1 MMQPPDDMNTEKIS
15 GRLAAVLLVLVFLYA
30 TTYQLPFMAAVDWV
44 QATDVY
50 SYLHISGS
58 APGLPAERIAYHF
71 SQRWIPHYLVG
82 IVSVLFSVDLGMVYT
97 LTVLFLI
104 FAIAWI
110 SFGVLR
116 QSTPNAA
123 FACLLFLIVS
133 LSAFSY
139 RLIIFV
145 PGLLIDLVCVLGL
158 AITLSGLVN
167 RRVGWILFGM
177 VVATLGKQLS
187 LLLLPGVLLYALAVF
202 GRTEGRRAALMK
214 CFWIGAVT
222 VGTYALLIATSAH
235 FAYPNSITRT
245 VLFALFPWLVS
256 AQFSVSGFAEH
267 ISRVLVPLLP
277 FIGIFMLA
285 CWKRVTGRE
294 MLRRLM
300 ALENVALILMVLGP
314 MAYAFLPGPQVQMGN
329 QSRYVAL
336 SMLPMAL
343 LTLRCA
349 PAVQLDLAWGDYL
362 WLGVVL
368 CGISYH
374 HRYTVVQATPGVF
387 VAVHLLSLLCLLG
400 WFAWKMQA
408 GGRAPLPAAQ
418 EA

>member
-1 MMQPPDDMNTEKIS
+1 MNTEKIP
-15 GRLAAVLLVLVFLYA
+15 GRLAVVLLVLLFLYA
-30 TTYQLPFMAAVDWV
+30 TTYQLPFTAAIDWV

-50 SYLHISGS
+50 SYLHISQS

-97 LTVLFLI
+97 LAAFFVT
-104 FAIAWI
+104 FAIAWV

-116 QSTPNAA
+116 RSTPHAG

-158 AITLSGLVN
+158 AITLSGLID
-167 RRVGWILFGM
+167 RKIGWILFGM

-187 LLLLPGVLLYALAVF
+187 LLLLPGVLLYTLAVF
-202 GRTEGRRAALMK
+202 GRAQGKRAALVK

-222 VGTYALLIATSAH
+222 IGTYALLIATSAH

-256 AQFSVSGFAEH
+256 AQFSVPRLAEH
-267 ISRVLVPLLP
+267 VSRVLVPLLP
-277 FIGIFMLA
+277 FIGMLALA
-285 CWKRVTGRE
+285 CWRRITARE
-294 MLRRLM
+294 MMRRLVVP
-300 ALENVALILMVLGP
+300 ENVALILMVLGP

-343 LTLRCA
+343 LTLRCL
-349 PAVQLDLAWGDYL
+349 PDVRFDFSWGDYL

-374 HRYTVVQATPGVF
+374 HRYTAVQATPGVF
-387 VAVHLLSLLCLLG
+387 IAVHLLSLLCLLG
-400 WFAWKMQA
+400 WFAWKLQA
-408 GGRAPLPAAQ
+408 EGRAPLSAAQ

>member
-1 MMQPPDDMNTEKIS
+1 MNTEKIL
-15 GRLAAVLLVLVFLYA
+15 GRLAVVLLVLVFLYA
-30 TTYQLPFMAAVDWV
+30 TTYQLPFMAAIDWV

-82 IVSVLFSVDLGMVYT
+82 IFSILFSVDLGMAYT
-97 LTVLFLI
+97 LAVLFLT
-104 FAIAWI
+104 FAIAWA

-116 QSTPNAA
+116 QSTPHTG

-139 RLIIFV
+139 RLVIFV

-167 RRVGWILFGM
+167 RKVIWILFGM

-202 GRTEGRRAALMK
+202 GRTEGKRAALMK
-214 CFWIGAVT
+214 CFWIGVVT

-256 AQFSVSGFAEH
+256 AQFSVFRLAEH
-267 ISRVLVPLLP
+267 VSRVLVPLLP
-277 FIGIFMLA
+277 FVGILVLA
-285 CWKRVTGRE
+285 WWRRITVRE
-294 MLRRLM
+294 VMLRLVVP
-300 ALENVALILMVLGP
+300 ENVALILMVLGP
-314 MAYAFLPGPQVQMGN
+314 MAYAFFPGPQVQMGN

-343 LTLRCA
+343 LTLRCL
-349 PAVQLDLAWGDYL
+349 PDVRLDLSWRDYL
-362 WLGVVL
+362 WLGAVL

-374 HRYTVVQATPGVF
+374 HRYTAVQATPGVF
-387 VAVHLLSLLCLLG
+387 AAVHLLSLLGLLG
-400 WFAWKMQA
+400 WFAWRMHTER
-408 GGRAPLPAAQ
+408 RAPLPAAQ
-418 EA
+418 KA

>member
-1 MMQPPDDMNTEKIS
+1 MNTEKIP
-15 GRLAAVLLVLVFLYA
+15 GRLVVVVLVLVFLYA
-30 TTYQLPFMAAVDWV
+30 TTYQLPFTAAIDWV

-50 SYLHISGS
+50 SYLHISES

-97 LTVLFLI
+97 LAVLFLA

-110 SFGVLR
+110 SLAVLR
-116 QSTPNAA
+116 RGTPHAG

-139 RLIIFV
+139 RLVIFV

-167 RRVGWILFGM
+167 RKFGWILFGM

-187 LLLLPGVLLYALAVF
+187 LLLLPGVLLYTLAVF
-202 GRTEGRRAALMK
+202 GRAGGKRAALIR
-214 CFWIGAVT
+214 CFCIGAVT

-256 AQFSVSGFAEH
+256 AQFSVSAFAEH

-277 FIGIFMLA
+277 FLGMLTLA
-285 CWKRVTGRE
+285 WWRRITMRQA
-294 MLRRLM
+294 MRRLM
-300 ALENVALILMVLGP
+300 EPENVALILMVLGP

-343 LTLRCA
+343 LTLRCL
-349 PAVQLDLAWGDYL
+349 PDIRLAFSRGDCF
-362 WLGVVL
+362 WLGAVL

-374 HRYTVVQATPGVF
+374 HRYTAVQATPGVF
-387 VAVHLLSLLCLLG
+387 VAVHLLSLVGLLG

-408 GGRAPLPAAQ
+408 ERRAPLPAAQ
-418 EA
+418 ET

>member
-1 MMQPPDDMNTEKIS
+1 V
-15 GRLAAVLLVLVFLYA
+15 A
-30 TTYQLPFMAAVDWV
+30 
-44 QATDVY
+44 DVY

-82 IVSVLFSVDLGMVYT
+82 IVAVLFSVDLGMVYT
-97 LTVLFLI
+97 LAVLFLT
-104 FAIAWI
+104 FSIAWT
-110 SFGVLR
+110 SFGVLQR
-116 QSTPNAA
+116 GTPHAG

-139 RLIIFV
+139 RLVIFV

-167 RRVGWILFGM
+167 RKFGWILFGM

-187 LLLLPGVLLYALAVF
+187 LLLLPGVLLYTLAVF
-202 GRTEGRRAALMK
+202 GRAEGKRAALIK
-214 CFWIGAVT
+214 CFCIGAVT

-256 AQFSVSGFAEH
+256 AQFSISAFAEH

-277 FIGIFMLA
+277 FLGMLTLA
-285 CWKRVTGRE
+285 WWRRITMRE
-294 MLRRLM
+294 AMRRLM
-300 ALENVALILMVLGP
+300 GPENVALILMVLGP

-343 LTLRCA
+343 LTLRCL
-349 PAVQLDLAWGDYL
+349 PDVRLGFSRGDCF

-374 HRYTVVQATPGVF
+374 HRYTAVQATPGVF
-387 VAVHLLSLLCLLG
+387 AAVHLLSLLCLLG
-400 WFAWKMQA
+400 WFAWKMRTEA
-408 GGRAPLPAAQ
+408 RVPLPAAQ